1 MPSENHNTHKK
12 VSLKFWN
19 YKVYYLKYIT
29 KQIDLTVGH
38 AQMKR
43 KLMICQIGQ
52 EKNILTDAQREK
64 METRDKSTK
73 HDEKF

>member
-1 MPSENHNTHKK
+1 MLQKIDKRWRMPSENHNIHKK

-43 KLMICQIGQ
+43 KLMIC
-52 EKNILTDAQREK
+52 
-64 METRDKSTK
+64 
-73 HDEKF
+73 